1 MKIKRRFEMT
11 KEATFDFEFVCSVC
25 NSQLKSF
32 VWSGDIIFVYPCE
45 RCLEEYWDGENEER
59 IYGCLHP
66 EKCGVCG
73 VDNKWGSEKSEC
85 PIAEFERMVK

>member
-45 RCLEEYWDGENEER
+45 RCLKDCTEEILKQGGDV
-59 IYGCLHP
+59 I
-66 EKCGVCG
+66 K
-73 VDNKWGSEKSEC
+73 
-85 PIAEFERMVK
+85 I